1 MKKIILM
8 SLLLF
13 SVLGSSIGQNQP
25 GKERLEAQRIAFI
38 TNRLNLTPQEAQSF
52 WPLYNQYKQDEKTLK
67 KTLKR
72 TGLVKDMS
80 DSEISDYLEQSL
92 VVEEK
97 QVALKRKYLTELKKV
112 LPVRKIAKLINA
124 EKAFTK
130 MVVNRLN
137 ERRKKR
143 NGN

>member
-1 MKKIILM
+1 M

-38 TNRLNLTPQEAQSF
+38 TNRLNLSPKEAQSF
-52 WPLYNQYKQDEKTLK
+52 WPLYNKYKQDEKALK

-72 TGLVKDMS
+72 PGPIKNMS
-80 DSEISDYLEQSL
+80 DSEISDYLDQSL
-92 VVEEK
+92 ILEEK
-97 QVALKRKYLTELKKV
+97 QVALKRQYLTELKGV

-137 ERRKKR
+137 ERRQNNNR
-143 NGN
+143 N